1 MEFDISGEHNSNNY
15 GLWCAN
21 NCSIFMVFKKKQQ
34 QQQQQQQI

>member
-21 NCSIFMVFKKKQQ
+21 NCSNIHGVQKKHNNNKSKCL
-34 QQQQQQQI
+34 